1 MRKSPLNKYQQTDA
15 LPAPIGPASITS
27 ILARIDAQ
35 SIYQLLASTLL
46 AVTLMISFV
55 SVQAGDEDLN
65 PSVYQDFDPVTG
77 FVIDVVPPPDDQ
89 QAAAQNHA
97 ASTPV
102 DSVASTSATPPPV
115 ASTPATSAVTPE
127 PETSSGLNP
136 LLLTGGI
143 LVLGLVGAVAISKR
157 KGAGH

>member
-27 ILARIDAQ
+27 ILARIDAK

-97 ASTPV
+97 AST
-102 DSVASTSATPPPV
+102 SATPPPV

-143 LVLGLVGAVAISKR
+143 LVLGLVGAVAISNR

>member
-35 SIYQLLASTLL
+35 SIYQSLASTLL

-97 ASTPV
+97 AST
-102 DSVASTSATPPPV
+102 SATPPPV

>member
-1 MRKSPLNKYQQTDA
+1 MRKFPLNKYQQTDA
-15 LPAPIGPASITS
+15 LPAPIGPASITG
-27 ILARIDAQ
+27 ILARIDAR

-97 ASTPV
+97 AST
-102 DSVASTSATPPPV
+102 STTPPPV